1 MGEFSKIM
9 CKISATYITYLFT
22 HITRITSRHVIFN
35 HAVNMQFF
43 GIAMWNACRKYC
55 CRVNFEIFW
64 AHTEFH
70 RTQIHCDTEVTSLW
84 TYTMQIISAF
94 KTVDDLSHVTL
105 PLPCHKTAYLLTA
118 ELLDLPASSLAK
130 RLLLAYP
137 VPYLMSSITTVAL
150 YGVSAFS
157 VNIQSHHVLNKISGG
172 HCRHD
177 VQPPQMYNH
186 PVWYLTALLS
196 LSR

>member
-9 CKISATYITYLFT
+9 CKISVTYITYLFT
-22 HITRITSRHVIFN
+22 HITQITSRHVIFN

-55 CRVNFEIFW
+55 CRVNFVTFW
-64 AHTEFH
+64 THTEFH

-84 TYTMQIISAF
+84 TYTMHIISAF
-94 KTVDDLSHVTL
+94 KTADDLSHVTL